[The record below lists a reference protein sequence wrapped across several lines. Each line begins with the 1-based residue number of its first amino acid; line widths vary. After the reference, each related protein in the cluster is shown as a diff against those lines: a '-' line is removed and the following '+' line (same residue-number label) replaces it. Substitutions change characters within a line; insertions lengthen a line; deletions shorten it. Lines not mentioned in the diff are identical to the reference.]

1 MIIHVMENYL
11 YSVLLYQLGP
21 KNHRGDIAKDCSANL
36 TIISPPHPVTL
47 IPMAESA
54 TSKRPGW
61 WLTYPSEKYEFVSW
75 DDEIPN

>member
-11 YSVLLYQLGP
+11 YSVLLYQFGP